1 MNPGLIIAAIGAG
14 LIALGFMGKKDDD
27 PRITPPPPSNGTPPP
42 SNGTPPPSNGT
53 PRPGNGTP
61 RPGNGTPTPPG
72 NGSGRP
78 TPPPPPAEHELVSAA
93 TAWPEVDIWAE
104 I

>member
-42 SNGTPPPSNGT
+42 SNGTPPPGNGT

-61 RPGNGTPTPPG
+61 RPGNGTPRPG
-72 NGSGRP
+72 NG

>member
-42 SNGTPPPSNGT
+42 
-53 PRPGNGTP
+53 GNGTP
-61 RPGNGTPTPPG
+61 RPGNG
-72 NGSGRP
+72 

>member
-1 MNPGLIIAAIGAG
+1 MNFGLILAAIGAG

-27 PRITPPPPSNGTPPP
+27 PRITPPQDEPPRDEPPQDE
-42 SNGTPPPSNGT
+42 PPRDEP
-53 PRPGNGTP
+53 PRDEPP
-61 RPGNGTPTPPG
+61 RDEPPRDGPPG
-72 NGSGRP
+72 RPPGRP
-78 TPPPPPAEHELVSAA
+78 PGQPPVEHELVSAA